1 MNTQRL
7 LLAVIN
13 VLGGTAVLGSYA
25 YGISTHPSPGDALWG
40 GVSASLQPLYQASM
54 LAAAVGYLLFTYHL
68 FFVVK
73 PEEAATFFGLGY
85 AGFNLLY
92 LLILVPS
99 TLWMSLTFSYVAQ
112 PSTLGWVLLRGVLF
126 AVATGSIGMLA
137 ALARLGAGGHRG
149 SFVAAVLGAALFA
162 LHTTV
167 LDAIV
172 WPIYFR
178 R

>member
-1 MNTQRL
+1 MDSQRL
-7 LLAVIN
+7 FLAALN
-13 VLGGTAVLGSYA
+13 VLGGVAVLGSYA
-25 YGISTHPSPGDALWG
+25 YGIATHTSPGEALWG
-40 GVSASLQPLYQASM
+40 GVPASLRPLYQASM
-54 LAAAVGYLLFTYHL
+54 LAAAVGYLLFTYQL
-68 FFVVK
+68 IFVVK
-73 PEEAATFFGLGY
+73 PEEAATFAGLGY

-92 LLILVPS
+92 LLILIPS

-112 PSTLGWVLLRGVLF
+112 PSALGWALLRGVLF
-126 AVATGSIGMLA
+126 AVAAGAIGMLIA
-137 ALARLGAGGHRG
+137 TARLSGVLHRG
-149 SFVAAVLGAALFA
+149 SLAVGVLGAALFA